1 MNYVKYIR
9 MFSINHPAYL
19 IHNKKAEHTK
29 SANFRREIA
38 AIDYMLI
45 DLAEFSKKVRLL
57 KRAVD

>member
-1 MNYVKYIR
+1 